1 MSPME
6 LGVLV
11 AVVLVLVLLS
21 GAPVAFSLGIVA
33 VGFLIIFEGPG
44 SLEVVAETLFGGLN
58 EFALLSIPMFILMGA
73 AIASSRAGSD
83 LYEALERWFYRVP
96 GGLLISNLGAC
107 SIFAALSGSS
117 PATCAAIGAQGHYPQ
132 VGRIENICPGSGHGG
147 GRRSPFEGLFLAFR
161 AGGCRHRDQ
170 FGSGADRL

>member
-1 MSPME
+1 MNPME
-6 LGVLV
+6 LGIIV
-11 AVVLVLVLLS
+11 AVVLIIVLLS

-44 SLEVVAETLFGGLN
+44 SLSVIAETVFGGLN

-73 AIASSRAGSD
+73 SIASSRAGSD

-117 PATCAAIGAQGHYPQ
+117 PATCGPAGT
-132 VGRIENICPGSGHGG
+132 
-147 GRRSPFEGLFLAFR
+147 SPT
-161 AGGCRHRDQ
+161 
-170 FGSGADRL
+170 